1 MSWPRLWKLE
11 EKKAQLPLDL
21 THRAKMGFHTVSPG
35 RSKWCPVNLTSDKA
49 KEEPGYKNRVVG
61 RPKLLLVVSSLRAV
75 FVLGGGKRER
85 EKTVGRFHV
94 TWIGRGEACSR
105 SHTDADAESTQP

>member
-1 MSWPRLWKLE
+1 M
-11 EKKAQLPLDL
+11 
-21 THRAKMGFHTVSPG
+21 
-35 RSKWCPVNLTSDKA
+35 NLTSDKA

-75 FVLGGGKRER
+75 FVLGGEKRERER

-94 TWIGRGEACSR
+94 IGRGEACSR